1 MDGASLWRALA
12 GRPFRFLLS
21 PWPWRCVVY
30 LAGSLLVGC
39 LCLPFLLFPPALPLL
54 ARPIAVVERWRLRRF
69 EPVPVEGRT
78 GWLRECGYLL
88 VLVSVVLLLDGT
100 GFFALFL
107 CALFLSVPVFL
118 LIDPTLV
125 NADAGSHA
133 IDTMP
138 EALAFSLGVAVPVM
152 VLIVYGLSV
161 LAGAQAAFARWLLVP
176 TEAELA
182 RKLEEVST
190 SRSRLVGAFEAERRR
205 IERDLHDGAQQH
217 LVLLTMTLGMAQAQL
232 RGTEGTANDLVGEA
246 RAQARQA
253 LAAIRE
259 LIHGIHPQVLT
270 DLGLRAAL
278 EELAERCPVPMEI
291 DLDLDGRLPAE
302 VESTA
307 YFVVVEA
314 VTNAVRHAD
323 PHRITVAGDVHSG
336 RLRLTVTD
344 DGRGG
349 ADPAGGSGIRGLVDR
364 TAVVSGTLSVESPT
378 GGPTTVRMEVPC
390 R

>member
-1 MDGASLWRALA
+1 MA
-12 GRPFRFLLS
+12 GRRLSFLWSGWVL
-21 PWPWRCVVY
+21 RCLAY
-30 LAGSLLVGC
+30 LAGSCLVGV
-39 LCLPFLLFPPALPLL
+39 LCLPFLLFPPALLLL
-54 ARPIAVVERWRLRRF
+54 ARPVAVVERVRLRLFDKQADLGRTAWRLEF
-69 EPVPVEGRT
+69 
-78 GWLRECGYLL
+78 GYLVAL
-88 VLVSVVLLLDGT
+88 MSVVLLVDLA
-100 GFFALFL
+100 GFFALFV
-107 CALFLSVPVFL
+107 CGLFLFLPAFALVDPALVHLQGGDHVIDTVPVAF
-118 LIDPTLV
+118 V
-125 NADAGSHA
+125 
-133 IDTMP
+133 
-138 EALAFSLGVAVPVM
+138 FSLCVALPITA
-152 VLIVYGLSV
+152 LTVYGLSV
-161 LAGAQAAFARWLLVP
+161 LAGAQAAFTRWLLVP

-217 LVLLTMTLGMAQAQL
+217 LVLLTMTLGLAQTEL
-232 RGTEGTANDLVGEA
+232 RGTEGRGGELVGEA
-246 RAQARQA
+246 RQQARQA

-291 DLDLDGRLPAE
+291 DLALADRLPTA

-307 YFVVVEA
+307 YFVAVEA

-323 PHRITVAGDVHSG
+323 PQRIRVVGDVHNG
-336 RLRLTVTD
+336 RLRLTVVD
-344 DGRGG
+344 DGTGG
-349 ADPAGGSGIRGLVDR
+349 ADPAGGTGLRGLVDR
-364 TAVVSGTLSVESPT
+364 TAVVSGTLEVDSPV